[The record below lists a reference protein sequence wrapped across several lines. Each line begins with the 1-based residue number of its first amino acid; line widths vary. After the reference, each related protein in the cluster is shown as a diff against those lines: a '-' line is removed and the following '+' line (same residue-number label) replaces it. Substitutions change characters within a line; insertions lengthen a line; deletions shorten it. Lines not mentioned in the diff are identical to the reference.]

1 MRRALYVTLVLLL
14 LASGG
19 LGVWYWQ
26 AQASPR
32 TIFRTAAAERG
43 PFLAVIAATG
53 PIQPEEVIDVGAQVA
68 GRIERF
74 GIDPRSLQ
82 QTAWLSA
89 LTGFPSGNGLGGVLL
104 GGLIMPKP
112 IDYRSPV
119 EEGTILAQIDPVL
132 YQSRVDRS
140 RADLQRAQAD
150 LLQMQAKL
158 TQAERD
164 WARAQDLYNRK
175 AISQS
180 DHDLARASYDTAV
193 SNLGVG
199 KAAIA
204 QAHAVLQEADTNL
217 GYTTIRS
224 PVKGVIIE
232 RRVNVGQTV
241 VASLNAPSLFLIAK
255 DIKRLQIWASVNEA
269 DIGHIKP
276 GQAVRFNVDAFPQD
290 EFVGQVN
297 KDQPRLNANMNQ
309 NVVTYTVVVNTDN
322 AHGRLL
328 PYMTANVK
336 FLAHQ
341 QDNALLVTNAALR
354 WRPKMNQ
361 VAPDARKAYARS
373 GKQNRSSPRMV
384 KSAAERERHDMGTV
398 WIVDDGFVRPIRV
411 AIGMSDGAMTQ
422 VLGGDLREGME
433 LVVGEDRVE
442 AAGDEHN
449 PFSVKMFGGKK

>member
-1 MRRALYVTLVLLL
+1 MRRALYLTLLL
-14 LASGG
+14 VFLASGG
-19 LGVWYWQ
+19 MGVWYWQ
-26 AQASPR
+26 AQATPK
-32 TIFRTAAAERG
+32 TVFRTAAAERG
-43 PFLAVIAATG
+43 SFLAVIAATG

-74 GIDPRSLQ
+74 GIDPRSHQ
-82 QTAWLSA
+82 QMAWLA
-89 LTGFPSGNGLGGVLL
+89 LLSGFPSGDGLSGALL
-104 GGLIMPKP
+104 GGLIPAKP

-140 RADLQRAQAD
+140 RADLQRSQAD
-150 LLQMQAKL
+150 LLQMEAKL

-164 WARAQDLYNRK
+164 WSRAQDLYLRK

-180 DHDLARASYDTAV
+180 DHDLARANYDTAS
-193 SNLGVG
+193 SNLSVG

-204 QAHAVLQEADTNL
+204 QARAILQEAETNL

-276 GQAVRFNVDAFPQD
+276 GQSVRFSVDAFPQD
-290 EFVGQVN
+290 EFIGQVDR
-297 KDQPRLNANMNQ
+297 DQPRLNANMNQ

-322 AHGRLL
+322 SHGRLL

-361 VAPDARKAYARS
+361 VAPDARNAYARA
-373 GKQNRSSPRMV
+373 GKQNRAPLKIG
-384 KSAAERERHDMGTV
+384 KSAAERERHEMGTV
-398 WIVDDGFVRPIRV
+398 WVVDGSFVRPVRV

-422 VLGGDLREGME
+422 VLGGDLRDGME
-433 LVVGEDRVE
+433 LVVGEDRPD
-442 AAGDEHN
+442 AAGDETN
-449 PFSVKMFGGKK
+449 PFTVKMFGGKK